1 MSPRVLGWVAALML
15 AGCVGLPP
23 ARELGAGPPVTTA
36 YVIDRGWHTD
46 IGLAAPDLRGSLPT
60 IEQAFPGARYFVF
73 GFGERT
79 YLLSRDRSILT
90 MIAALLPSP
99 GAILVTALRAS
110 PSDAFGGFHVVPLR
124 LTAAEMD
131 RLVVFLS
138 DDLDRAGSGAPLRI
152 ADGPYPGS
160 AFYAASATYDAAHTC
175 NTWTIEALAA
185 AGLPLNP
192 SGVVFASQAMSRVR
206 AVSESQNATHPAPAA
221 AEPEGRT
228 LVTGRAVGYR

>member
-1 MSPRVLGWVAALML
+1 MSPRVLGWLAALML
-15 AGCVGLPP
+15 AGCVGLPST
-23 ARELGAGPPVTTA
+23 AELGTGPPVTTA

-46 IGLAAPDLRGSLPT
+46 IGIAAGDLRGALPT
-60 IEQAFPGARYFVF
+60 IEQDFPGARYFVF
-73 GFGERT
+73 GFGERA
-79 YLLSRDRSILT
+79 YLLSRHRSILT

-110 PSDAFGGFHVVPLR
+110 PSDAFGSFQVVPLR
-124 LTAAEMD
+124 LSAVEMD

-138 DDLDRAGSGAPLRI
+138 DDLDRAGTGQPLPI

-175 NTWTIEALAA
+175 NTWTIEALEA

-206 AVSESQNATHPAPAA
+206 AIGESLNAAHPVLATPQPGAV
-221 AEPEGRT
+221 
-228 LVTGRAVGYR
+228 VTGRAVGYR